1 MNILLDGSEVQSTQ
15 KEVIEKVKKV
25 GLFDFMND
33 LTSDKNYLFDDTSS
47 KEFNA
52 FMINRGMGQQPDLIM
67 YANEMNKSP
76 GLSKEMV
83 HDFYFYAIKAK
94 KRYGKW
100 AKSSDD
106 NKAELDLIMNH
117 YTVNRNVAVL
127 YLELLS
133 KDELENLKKLN
144 EKGGRAKK

>member
-1 MNILLDGSEVQSTQ
+1 MNILLDGSQVELPE
-15 KEVIEKVKKV
+15 KEEIQKVKKV

-33 LTSDKNYLFDDTSS
+33 LTSDKKYLFDEISG

-76 GLSKEMV
+76 GLSKEMI

-106 NKAELDLIMNH
+106 DKASLDLIMEH
-117 YTVNRNVAVL
+117 YTVNRNVAGL

-144 EKGGRAKK
+144 EKGGRARK

>member
-1 MNILLDGSEVQSTQ
+1 MTI
-15 KEVIEKVKKV
+15 KEEAAPKKV

-33 LTSDKNYLFDDTSS
+33 LTSDKKYLLDETTL

-52 FMINRGMGQQPDLIM
+52 FMINRAMGQQPDLIM

-83 HDFYFYAIKAK
+83 HDFYFYGVKAK

-100 AKSSDD
+100 SKALDE
-106 NKAELDLIMNH
+106 NKEELALIMEH
-117 YTVNRNVAVL
+117 YKVNRTVANL
-127 YLELLS
+127 YLKLLS
-133 KDELENLKKLN
+133 NEELETLKSKHV
-144 EKGGRAKK
+144 KGGRK